1 MRPLDSTD
9 QPATQTGCHLLVVNP
24 NGNPAVTELVR
35 GAAERIL
42 RPGTI
47 ANVVNPRGSPLSIET
62 ADERRKAEHLALD
75 LLAAHP
81 DFDAYVMACFD
92 DIAVETGRRLLNAP
106 VVDTVVAAIAAV
118 RLVAERFALITTVEN
133 AVPGIRA
140 RMATFGMAGRCFV
153 HAAGV
158 GVAAAADASAAVAE
172 RIDEAIHIARCH
184 DGVEAIVLASGGLT
198 GRAPQLALRHGLPVT
213 DAIEAALVLAESMAL
228 QRNR

>member
-9 QPATQTGCHLLVVNP
+9 QPATQTGRRLLVVNP

-62 ADERRKAEHLALD
+62 ADERRQAEPLALD

-81 DFDAYVMACFD
+81 NFDAYVMACFD

-198 GRAPQLALRHGLPVT
+198 GRAPQLALQHGLPVT